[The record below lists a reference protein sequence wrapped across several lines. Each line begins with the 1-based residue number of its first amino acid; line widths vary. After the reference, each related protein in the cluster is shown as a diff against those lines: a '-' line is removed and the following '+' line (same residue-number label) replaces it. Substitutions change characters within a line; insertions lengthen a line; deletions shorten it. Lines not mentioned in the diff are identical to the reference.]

1 MKMSRMASFWLG
13 LAAAALMT
21 GAPSGRAAAQAYPE
35 RNIRLI
41 VPFPPG
47 GLNDTVARLLAP
59 HLEKALGKTII
70 IDNRPAAAG
79 IVGTDAVV
87 RAEPDGYSLLMVASS
102 HTVAPAVNSKLPYNT
117 ENDLAAIALV
127 SRNPLLFV
135 VNSKVAAKTVGEFIA
150 LAKAEPGK
158 LNYAT
163 VGPGSQS
170 HLITEL
176 FAQRAGIKMQHVPYR
191 GGNPAVMAMVTGDTQ
206 FAVLSP
212 QVSMP
217 QMEAGALRA
226 IAVGSKARD
235 PKFPQV
241 PAMAE
246 SGFAD
251 FEAIQ
256 WVGLLTTRGTPPA
269 IIARLNA
276 EVNAA
281 LKNPDLVAK
290 LAQQGMTPAG
300 GTPDEFQKLI
310 STEVKQWTEVAKAAN
325 ITAE

>member
-1 MKMSRMASFWLG
+1 
-13 LAAAALMT
+13 
-21 GAPSGRAAAQAYPE
+21 
-35 RNIRLI
+35 
-41 VPFPPG
+41 
-47 GLNDTVARLLAP
+47 
-59 HLEKALGKTII
+59 
-70 IDNRPAAAG
+70 
-79 IVGTDAVV
+79 
-87 RAEPDGYSLLMVASS
+87 
-102 HTVAPAVNSKLPYNT
+102 
-117 ENDLAAIALV
+117 
-127 SRNPLLFV
+127 
-135 VNSKVAAKTVGEFIA
+135 
-150 LAKAEPGK
+150 
-158 LNYAT
+158 
-163 VGPGSQS
+163 
-170 HLITEL
+170 
-176 FAQRAGIKMQHVPYR
+176 
-191 GGNPAVMAMVTGDTQ
+191 
-206 FAVLSP
+206 
-212 QVSMP
+212 MP